1 MLGAQDPGCLLEPK
15 KSNLKEKDEMVGD
28 GFWLCPSSALITGGI
43 LLKLSDATPKNWCFE
58 QKQGLALNL

>member
-1 MLGAQDPGCLLEPK
+1 MICAGSTRRRIFAK

-43 LLKLSDATPKNWCFE
+43 LLKWSDATPKNDVR
-58 QKQGLALNL
+58 KSKA